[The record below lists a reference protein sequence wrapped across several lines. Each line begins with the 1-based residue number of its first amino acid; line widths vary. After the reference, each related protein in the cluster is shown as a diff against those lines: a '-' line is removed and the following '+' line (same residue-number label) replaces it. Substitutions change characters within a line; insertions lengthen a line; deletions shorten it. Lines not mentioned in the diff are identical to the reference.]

1 MNATR
6 DAGKIERM
14 AQNPIQKKATDAL
27 SRESRITALTLLKNF
42 YDEEI
47 FTLLVKEI
55 YNSDIGVSEAAIRA
69 SGSLGNE
76 IAIPHLYQIIE
87 RGRISQQIAA
97 TQSLMAIR
105 APSSTGMLIKYFNH
119 FPEESLRTEILRAIN
134 AISPTDQ
141 QVMNLSQA
149 VYTDPKQTE
158 AVKQIAVQA
167 LVEAERLTVLKE
179 TIPRALPGVQQAAF
193 ARMLQTGSQEVLD
206 VDEDTLAPGA
216 LGCYL
221 CVYTLKTKNPQG
233 NRVLEALQKG
243 DRETILVFL
252 RSLSDFQGRLRFPT
266 RVFRLLL
273 IMPYVDAE
281 SEALVGD
288 FLKKIVVEVKAAS
301 PHLLSEF
308 SVITS
313 AHLDTVFAKVR
324 KNYISLKGIAN
335 KEVLL
340 ATVLATLLERY
351 ATPSV
356 LAAVQ
361 AFFKEEDAGGR
372 TPPVAQIKSLLAAA
386 PKEDQNRF
394 EACVPLFTLTE
405 KKDKVTVF
413 NQVMRVDLG
422 RPFFLRRLNRLIRVA
437 GSLEI
442 KTTSK
447 RIQEILDFARAE
459 RIHFLEETSIVT
471 LCQLL
476 TRSIIEL
483 SREYFK
489 EPGRNTRSLNGYIRG
504 ARFIPARIMVGPL
517 IHIMQNPALNAH
529 SRELALDTLENMDL
543 SGMQRV
549 LTPLLKVLDLRDVS
563 DPLRLRVGDLF
574 ARYADAT
581 VAPLAMDLTSHATP
595 VGRRV
600 AIRTVKALA
609 ERGMGAPVDIVINR
623 LYMLLED
630 ANKAVRIE
638 ALLALLSLHDD
649 YASQIVADFVQTG
662 DVAMAAEILHG
673 LSKPLS
679 REVFG
684 LVVSMIRLD
693 DVPVQEALR
702 TLLPELSQGGFAE
715 ELRQGLLSLLTVV
728 PGETRKAEGT
738 AAVDD
743 RALPKTESAL
753 DQAKL
758 DFKFRRENTQVLTVF
773 FIDIAGF
780 TEKTSGLDMSYTL
793 KLVKAFEEI
802 VTSTVEANRGSIVK
816 KMGDGILAIFK
827 HPLNATVAALAVQ
840 QKIHDYSA
848 VRVEQEKFQARI
860 GLNTGQVIRKDNDIF
875 GEVVNIASRMQSVAT
890 PGDILLTDATFQQIH
905 DYVRCTELG
914 KIQVKGIKEAI
925 TAYSPEEITV
935 DLARLK
941 ESAGQPPGAKGA
953 PLDSSL
959 EKLKQSIFVPD
970 FAVPGEMGGNEMAAF
985 LKTLFGEISR
995 AVEDIASDYHDE
1007 YLFKKYLQDRWN
1019 TLMEKL

>member
-1 MNATR
+1 
-6 DAGKIERM
+6 M
-14 AQNPIQKKATDAL
+14 AQNPLQKKVAGAL

-55 YNSDIGVSEAAIRA
+55 YNADIGVSEAAIKA

-87 RGRISQQIAA
+87 RGRVSQRIAA

-119 FPEESLRTEILRAIN
+119 FPEESVRTEILRAIN

-141 QVMNLSQA
+141 QVLNLNQA
-149 VYTDPKQTE
+149 VYADPKQTE
-158 AVKQIAVQA
+158 AVKKIAVEA
-167 LVEAERLTVLKE
+167 LVEAERYTMLKE
-179 TIPRALPGVQQAAF
+179 TLPRALPGVQEAAF
-193 ARMLQTGSQEVLD
+193 AKMLQTGSQEVL
-206 VDEDTLAPGA
+206 EINGDTLGSAA
-216 LGCYL
+216 LGRYL

-233 NRVLEALQKG
+233 NYVLESLQKG
-243 DRETILVFL
+243 DRQTILTFL
-252 RSLSDFQGRLRFPT
+252 SSLSEFQGRLRFPT

-281 SEALVGD
+281 TEALVGD
-288 FLKKIVVEVKAAS
+288 FLKKIVVEVKSAS

-308 SVITS
+308 SVIAS
-313 AHLDTVFAKVR
+313 AHLDTVFGKIR
-324 KNYISLKGIAN
+324 KGYISLQGITN

-356 LAAVQ
+356 LADVQ
-361 AFFKEEDAGGR
+361 AFFKDEDSGGR
-372 TPPVAQIKSLLAAA
+372 TPPVAQIKSLLATA
-386 PKEDQNRF
+386 PREDQNRF
-394 EACVPLFTLTE
+394 EACIPLFTLTE
-405 KKDKVTVF
+405 KKDKVTVL
-413 NQVMRVDLG
+413 NQVTRIDLG
-422 RPFFLRRLNRLIRVA
+422 RPFYIRRLNRLIRVA

-447 RIQEILDFARAE
+447 KIQEILDFARAE

-529 SRELALDTLENMDL
+529 SRELAIDSMENMDL
-543 SGMQRV
+543 AGMQRV
-549 LTPLLKVLDLRDVS
+549 LPPLLKVLDLRDVT
-563 DPLRLRVGDLF
+563 DEVKVRIGNLF

-581 VAPLAMDLTSHATP
+581 IAPLAMDLTSHAAP
-595 VGRRV
+595 AGRRV
-600 AIRTVKALA
+600 AIRTIKALA
-609 ERGMGAPVDIVINR
+609 ARGTGAPTDIVTNR
-623 LYMLLED
+623 LYLLLED
-630 ANKAVRIE
+630 ADRSVRLE
-638 ALLALLSLHDD
+638 ALLALLSMKDD
-649 YASQIVADFVQTG
+649 YAAQIVSDYVQTA
-662 DVAMAAEILHG
+662 DVGMAAEILHG
-673 LSKPLS
+673 LTKPLS

-684 LVVSMIRLD
+684 LVVEMIRLD
-693 DVPVQEALR
+693 DLAVQEALR
-702 TLLPELSQGGFAE
+702 ALLPELSQGAFAE
-715 ELRQGLLSLLTVV
+715 ELRQSLLAALTTV
-728 PGETRKAEGT
+728 PGEARKSETPA
-738 AAVDD
+738 DD

-758 DFKFRRENTQVLTVF
+758 DFKFRRENTQVFTVF

-793 KLVKAFEEI
+793 KLIKAFEEI
-802 VTSTVEANRGSIVK
+802 VTSTIDANRGSIVK
-816 KMGDGILAIFK
+816 KMGDGILAVFK

-860 GLNTGQVIRKDNDIF
+860 GLNTGPVIRKDNDIF

-890 PGDILLTDATFQQIH
+890 PGDILLTDATFQQIR

-914 KIQVKGIKEAI
+914 RIQVKGIKEAI
-925 TAYSPEEITV
+925 TAYSPEAVTV
-935 DLARLK
+935 DLAKLK
-941 ESAGQPPGAKGA
+941 ETPDKEAASKGV
-953 PLDSSL
+953 LRDSSL

-970 FAVPGEMGGNEMAAF
+970 FSVPGEKSSLELAST
-985 LKTLFGEISR
+985 LKTLFSEISR

-1007 YLFKKYLQDRWN
+1007 YVFKKYLQERWN
-1019 TLMEKL
+1019 ALMGKL